1 MTLETTADLAAFFN
15 PDEFGQVATIDGVA
29 VPCLFQNGYQE
40 RLGMAGTSPH
50 LVCQAALVS
59 AVQRGTP
66 VVVAGVQ
73 YVVAELRP
81 DGTGLAT
88 VQLEEV

>member
-1 MTLETTADLAAFFN
+1 MTVETTADLAAFFN
-15 PDEFGQVATIDGVA
+15 PDEFGQLATIAGA
-29 VPCLFQNGYQE
+29 EVPCLFHNGYQE

-59 AVQRGTP
+59 AVQRGAP
-66 VVVAGVQ
+66 VVVAGIE

-88 VQLEEV
+88 VQLEAV